1 MEPMVKDFYDYLI
14 YIGILNNDSL
24 SSYTNIYNQKKIII
38 IMKTI

>member
-24 SSYTNIYNQKKIII
+24 SSYINIYNQKNNNN
-38 IMKTI
+38 